1 MLMLGL
7 FSCLNAQNFVH
18 PGVLHREADLA
29 RMRQKVT
36 EKAEPWFT
44 AWTNLK
50 NSPEAQLTWNPRA
63 TETVI
68 RGGTGDNISLMYR
81 DVAAAYAHALIYS
94 ITGDKAHGDK
104 AAQILNAWSLINKNV
119 SGNADRYLAA
129 GFNGYQFANAAE
141 LMRDYPAFKLEQFKN
156 YLLNVFYFPMNE
168 RFLVG
173 NALGTP
179 HNGACA
185 TNYRLNWDA
194 CNLNAML
201 AISVFCDYKDGFDK
215 ALNYAKFGDGTG
227 NINRAVNFIHSPIW
241 GQWEESGRDQGHA
254 MGGLMQYAVFCEIA
268 WNQEIDFYSYGDSRF
283 RKGAEYV
290 ARYNI
295 LENGTGKYEDL
306 PYSSYSR
313 QMGSTCSWYTEPALS
328 PSVRGKYGQMWE
340 MIYNHYARRVN
351 QGDKIKSI
359 REILQLQPSVN
370 VPSIAVHPDTYDQPA
385 VAALTFCTDSGSQ
398 ILPWTNMDVMPQSI
412 IRLPNYGSTRLS
424 DNTLTLTASGTGIQS
439 EADHFQFAFQRLID
453 NGSISTKLSSLQ
465 EINGNCQAGIMLREN
480 GKQNSRFVMLSVSAA
495 KGLRF
500 FTRDSTG
507 SVVKTVAE
515 DPAINSIPLWLKISR
530 NENTFYASVSTNGS
544 NWTVK
549 DSVSAGLNRDLLAG
563 VAASSADLSAMT
575 TAVFEKTQ
583 IVQGNIKPILR
594 LSSQG
599 NPAIGYIAPAN
610 VTISG
615 SAFDMDGSIN
625 RTEILVNDSLI
636 STVKNSPFSY
646 LMKHVEAGN
655 YTIKIRT
662 YDNTGAETQSDNLLI
677 TVKESTQKLPWYKF
691 DETASGY
698 SGADASGNNLN
709 AVLFGGSVI
718 AEGKTNN
725 GLKLNGTDSYARLP
739 ITFIHLLSD
748 FSISTWVKLD
758 ELISWVRIFDF
769 GQGINA
775 YMMLTADNGTGITF
789 ELKSGNNIQKLV
801 TSQKP
806 TVNTWSFYTVT
817 LSDNVLSIY
826 LNGNLIGK
834 NTNFT
839 LRPYDIGSS
848 FGNYIG
854 KSQWSTDPL
863 LKGTIDEFRFFNRAL
878 SPDEINELMQTGTAL
893 ENLSQSEIRIFPNP
907 ARNYIAIQNAEGST
921 ATLIDPTGRL
931 IREFSITGNSHCEN
945 INQLHSGY
953 YILKIK
959 DSSGREFRGKLIV
972 N

>member
-1 MLMLGL
+1 
-7 FSCLNAQNFVH
+7 
-18 PGVLHREADLA
+18 
-29 RMRQKVT
+29 
-36 EKAEPWFT
+36 
-44 AWTNLK
+44 
-50 NSPEAQLTWNPRA
+50 
-63 TETVI
+63 
-68 RGGTGDNISLMYR
+68 
-81 DVAAAYAHALIYS
+81 
-94 ITGDKAHGDK
+94 
-104 AAQILNAWSLINKNV
+104 
-119 SGNADRYLAA
+119 
-129 GFNGYQFANAAE
+129 
-141 LMRDYPAFKLEQFKN
+141 
-156 YLLNVFYFPMNE
+156 
-168 RFLVG
+168 
-173 NALGTP
+173 
-179 HNGACA
+179 
-185 TNYRLNWDA
+185 
-194 CNLNAML
+194 
-201 AISVFCDYKDGFDK
+201 
-215 ALNYAKFGDGTG
+215 
-227 NINRAVNFIHSPIW
+227 
-241 GQWEESGRDQGHA
+241 
-254 MGGLMQYAVFCEIA
+254 
-268 WNQEIDFYSYGDSRF
+268 
-283 RKGAEYV
+283 
-290 ARYNI
+290 
-295 LENGTGKYEDL
+295 
-306 PYSSYSR
+306 
-313 QMGSTCSWYTEPALS
+313 
-328 PSVRGKYGQMWE
+328 
-340 MIYNHYARRVN
+340 
-351 QGDKIKSI
+351 
-359 REILQLQPSVN
+359 
-370 VPSIAVHPDTYDQPA
+370 
-385 VAALTFCTDSGSQ
+385 
-398 ILPWTNMDVMPQSI
+398 
-412 IRLPNYGSTRLS
+412 
-424 DNTLTLTASGTGIQS
+424 
-439 EADHFQFAFQRLID
+439 
-453 NGSISTKLSSLQ
+453 
-465 EINGNCQAGIMLREN
+465 
-480 GKQNSRFVMLSVSAA
+480 
-495 KGLRF
+495 
-500 FTRDSTG
+500 
-507 SVVKTVAE
+507 
-515 DPAINSIPLWLKISR
+515 
-530 NENTFYASVSTNGS
+530 
-544 NWTVK
+544 
-549 DSVSAGLNRDLLAG
+549 
-563 VAASSADLSAMT
+563 
-575 TAVFEKTQ
+575 
-583 IVQGNIKPILR
+583 
-594 LSSQG
+594 
-599 NPAIGYIAPAN
+599 